1 MGVLLFA
8 GAEEDGWVADGDGTT
23 GSWST
28 CGELVTLGF
37 ASSALRPSSSAVIM
51 PVTVP
56 TATTTEAATTMAPR
70 RAARLRS
77 ALRAARRWARRPD
90 TVLVPLRGGGRVPPF
105 WEASGP
111 PTLPSAYDWDPS
123 PMGQLEQF
131 TTSVDAVVSRMRTLD
146 ATLPERDGIAVF
158 NRVYLAVTEAVDR
171 RIDGSGF
178 PDARAAITLDA
189 RFAER
194 YLAAVDAVADER
206 RPPACWRPL
215 FQFRRHPG
223 VRPLQFALAGINAH
237 IGHDLALAVVDSCRT
252 LNCEPADLE
261 DEFDRVGDLLVSLE
275 ERIREDL
282 MPGPDLLQIAD
293 PLTHLLGAFSLERA
307 RDATWSAA
315 RALWALRRLPDVAE
329 EFTERLDAAVGFAG
343 RMLLTPLP
351 D

>member
-1 MGVLLFA
+1 
-8 GAEEDGWVADGDGTT
+8 
-23 GSWST
+23 
-28 CGELVTLGF
+28 
-37 ASSALRPSSSAVIM
+37 
-51 PVTVP
+51 
-56 TATTTEAATTMAPR
+56 MA
-70 RAARLRS
+70 
-77 ALRAARRWARRPD
+77 
-90 TVLVPLRGGGRVPPF
+90 
-105 WEASGP
+105 
-111 PTLPSAYDWDPS
+111 
-123 PMGQLEQF
+123 QLEQF
-131 TTSVDAVVSRMRTLD
+131 TTPVDAVVSRMHAL
-146 ATLPERDGIAVF
+146 AAQLPAWDGIAVF
-158 NRVYLAVTEAVDR
+158 NRVYLAVTEEVDR
-171 RIDGSGF
+171 HIDAGEF
-178 PDARAAITLDA
+178 TDARAAITLDV

-237 IGHDLALAVVDSCRT
+237 IGHDLALAVVDACRT
-252 LNCEPADLE
+252 LGCEPLELE
-261 DEFDRVGDLLVSLE
+261 DEFDRVGDLLVALE

-293 PLTHLLGAFSLERA
+293 PLTHLLGSWSLERA

-315 RALWALRRLPDVAE
+315 RALWALRRLPDLAE